1 MARFVRIQSTK
12 PIVVT
17 GGLQSINMTA
27 YESQNPEKLNV
38 KASWPAFRVAIKAGA
53 GYYPSVVKNWPTVQ
67 SLSEAQI
74 LTVGEETDIVPEDYR
89 KEAEEVADR
98 IEYELSKYVKQK
110 KLETVDP
117 NTKKARAKKVKEE
130 DEETLFS
137 SEE

>member
-53 GYYPSVVKNWPTVQ
+53 GYYPSVVKNWPTVKA
-67 SLSEAQI
+67 LSEAQI
-74 LTVGEETDIVPEDYR
+74 LTVGEETDIVPEDY
-89 KEAEEVADR
+89 KAEAEEVADR

>member
-53 GYYPSVVKNWPTVQ
+53 GYYPSVIKNWPTVKA
-67 SLSEAQI
+67 LSEAQI
-74 LTVGEETDIVPEDYR
+74 LTVGEETDIVPEDY
-89 KEAEEVADR
+89 KAEAEEVADR